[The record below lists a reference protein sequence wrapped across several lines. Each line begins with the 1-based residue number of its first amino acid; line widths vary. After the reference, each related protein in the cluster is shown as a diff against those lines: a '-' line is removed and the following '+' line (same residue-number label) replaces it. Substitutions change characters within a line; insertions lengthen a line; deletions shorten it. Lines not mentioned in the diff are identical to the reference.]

1 MLHGTFTNKYSLSPL
16 ELICIFSFALRNCVN
31 VTAMLPKLMITCLY
45 GRSKSHIN
53 NYSVRKGKKKEKNCT
68 YLSNHKSGPIRKQC
82 TQYLF

>member
-31 VTAMLPKLMITCLY
+31 ITAMLPNLMITCLY

-53 NYSVRKGKKKEKNCT
+53 NYSVRKGKKKKKL
-68 YLSNHKSGPIRKQC
+68 YLSLKP
-82 TQYLF
+82 